1 VTSRDGIS
9 PAALPSARAAVK
21 PAGSLLA
28 SLQQATAESSHRIEL
43 TPVVRAMVSGTV
55 TPAAYAQLLAQLE
68 VVQEAFE
75 RRVPELDIPDE
86 PRGLVYRLA
95 ALRSDLT
102 VYAQPRTACPVATD
116 ALRNWIAR
124 STHDELIGSAY
135 VMIGSAHGSA
145 VVLRHLRAAFGK
157 GDAAGVGLDY
167 HRIPAPDLRQGWVA
181 FKSFLAALRDANVSE
196 ILSGAVTMMNGLEHI
211 HAGIAM
217 GA

>member
-157 GDAAGVGLDY
+157 
-167 HRIPAPDLRQGWVA
+167 VA
-181 FKSFLAALRDANVSE
+181 FKSFLTALRDANVSE